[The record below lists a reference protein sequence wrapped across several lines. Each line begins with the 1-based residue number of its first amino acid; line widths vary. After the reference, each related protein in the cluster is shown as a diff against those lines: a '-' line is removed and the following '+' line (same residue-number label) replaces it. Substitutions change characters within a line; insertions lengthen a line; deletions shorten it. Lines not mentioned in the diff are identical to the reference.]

1 MVSVTMQDATVAA
14 ISPLH
19 PNACL
24 KLSVVTGNKKDLH
37 LAAEWYCKHT
47 ALLQNTTRVHK
58 PTGEAQAWFLF

>member
-14 ISPLH
+14 IAPLH

-37 LAAEWYCKHT
+37 LAAE
-47 ALLQNTTRVHK
+47 
-58 PTGEAQAWFLF
+58 